1 MAEAMILESVVLN
14 VKEGQDA
21 EFEAAARKASPIL
34 ARQKGHRAHRFQ
46 KCLEAEGRYLLLVWW
61 DRLEDHTEGF
71 RKSSDYD
78 VWRKLLHHFYDRF
91 PEVEH
96 YTPLVREGRVPDD

>member
-21 EFEAAARKASPIL
+21 EL
-34 ARQKGHRAHRFQ
+34 KGHRAHRFQ